1 MGATLWYCLLV
12 KMDQESSHIDRTV
25 QFASEA
31 RTQGN
36 IELFLPSS
44 LDSHS
49 L

>member
-1 MGATLWYCLLV
+1 MGATLWYCLAV
-12 KMDQESSHIDRTV
+12 KMEQESRIDRTV
-25 QFASEA
+25 QFASEP

-44 LDSHS
+44 LDSRS